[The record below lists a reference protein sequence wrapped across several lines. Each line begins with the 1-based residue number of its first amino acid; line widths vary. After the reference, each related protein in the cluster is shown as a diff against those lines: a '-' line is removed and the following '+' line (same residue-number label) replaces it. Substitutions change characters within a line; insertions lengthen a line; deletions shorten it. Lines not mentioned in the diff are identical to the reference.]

1 MMIFF
6 LEDNGDRIEHFGIH
20 ASCRISTCRG
30 SAGRGSRRC
39 ANLWEP
45 SRISDGRY
53 LCEIGLP
60 SSLA

>member
-6 LEDNGDRIEHFGIH
+6 LEDSGDRIEHFGIH
-20 ASCRISTCRG
+20 ASCRISTC
-30 SAGRGSRRC
+30 RGSRRC